1 MPNSL
6 TNLNTYGATTLSF
19 TDNRTPSISF
29 DRGTAATQTGGFTTG
44 GSTTKVPAGINIIN
58 ITNGAGLAIYYQ
70 INVSTISGATV
81 AWSTTPSGCTVTN
94 PSTGVYRMTNITT
107 ADQWNIV
114 KNPTITLPNTATV
127 HYEYSASIVYTTGS
141 KSWTII
147 LDGSEQAAL
156 ASTTTTSATGRRIRF
171 GVAGAV
177 SSFGFAVQITPV
189 VFEIGELSDVYFVAN
204 NLYPGTVLTSY
215 PQLTNTY
222 ATGWTVVVTPSN
234 ANAVTYI
241 YSPITD
247 SAGGIRTTNGT
258 TKAMT
263 VTGTR
268 TQINATL
275 ASLYY
280 TTPDSSR
287 SDFTLT
293 YSATN
298 SNGVAGNKIQQF
310 YTTEYI
316 SATRAVDTY
325 SFNTATTITGG
336 ALITDS
342 HADGLGY
349 YTMTIT
355 PNTTSAVQTMS
366 STGKY
371 GVANVFSITPST
383 TQSLFGQAIATSTD
397 DSLTL
402 VGAPGAN
409 KVFVFNSSYAL
420 TTTITGDGQ
429 FGTTIGISQDKSTF
443 VIHSPS
449 TTITVSGTPRTT
461 VGVHKVYTANG
472 SLQATLLPENLGGT
486 YSNAQ
491 FELGGISSDGN
502 TIIIF
507 SRRYSAS
514 SKYIRMFTRSGS
526 TWTEGAVTTVSG
538 QGDIDTIGAYG
549 NVVLDSTGTK
559 LFVGSPNHAVND
571 SGTGGAVLYYT
582 RAGSTWTL
590 AQTIRPSDPTNGNY
604 FGKTVKLAY
613 DNSRLTIESGLS
625 TGLAQY
631 TFTYSSTWQQED
643 KITTPAYGMTDSG
656 TQLVMGGTG
665 EIYNRI
671 GGTWTK
677 TGQFTPPATG
687 SLKTVSVSGILFYG
701 DTQTTIN
708 GYQNTGSVTVI
719 ARGQGT
725 SFNNTTKV
733 LTLSGTKA
741 DINFDIDTIQLT
753 PGTGYT
759 GNFTLTYTVTTP
771 ELISDSRDQA
781 ITRV

>member
-1 MPNSL
+1 MANSL
-6 TNLNTYGATTLSF
+6 TNLNTYSATTLSF

-29 DRGTAATQTGGFTTG
+29 DRSSSANQTGSFTSG
-44 GSTTKVPAGINIIN
+44 VRTTRVPAGINIVNIIN
-58 ITNGAGLAIYYQ
+58 GSSLAIYYQ

-94 PSTGVYRMTNITT
+94 PTTGVYRMTNITT
-107 ADQWNIV
+107 VDQWNTV
-114 KNPTITLPNTATV
+114 KSPTITLPNNAAV

-141 KSWTII
+141 KSWTIT
-147 LDGSEQAAL
+147 LDGSEQASL
-156 ASTTTTSATGRRIRF
+156 ASTTTVTTTGKRVRF
-171 GVAGAV
+171 GVASAV
-177 SSFGFAVQITPV
+177 ARFAFAIQLTPV
-189 VFEIGELSDVYFVAN
+189 VFELGELNDVYFAAN

-222 ATGWTVVVTPSN
+222 STGWTVVVTPSD

-241 YSPITD
+241 YSPITS
-247 SAGGIRTTNGT
+247 SAGGTRTFDDT
-258 TKAMT
+258 THAMT

-280 TTPDSSR
+280 TTPDASR
-287 SDFTLT
+287 SDFVLT
-293 YSATN
+293 YSASN
-298 SNGVAGNKIQQF
+298 SNGVAGSKIQQF

-316 SATRAVDTY
+316 SATRAADTY
-325 SFNTATTITGG
+325 AFNTATSITGG
-336 ALITDS
+336 ALITDR

-349 YTMTIT
+349 YIMTVT
-355 PNTTSAVQTMS
+355 PSTINAVQTMS

-371 GVANVFSITPST
+371 GVANTFSISPST
-383 TQSLFGQAIATSTD
+383 TQSLFGQTIAAAVD
-397 DSLTL
+397 DSILL

-409 KVFVFNSSYAL
+409 KVFVYNSSYAL
-420 TTTITGDGQ
+420 TNTITGDGQ

-449 TTITVSGTPRTT
+449 TSVTVSGTPRTT

-491 FELGGISSDGN
+491 FELGGISADGN
-502 TIIIF
+502 TIIIY
-507 SRRYSAS
+507 SRRYSAG
-514 SKYIRMFTRSGS
+514 SKYIRMFTRAG
-526 TWTEGAVTTVSG
+526 TAWTESAVTTLGG
-538 QGDIDTIGAYG
+538 QGDIDGIGAYG
-549 NVVLDSTGTK
+549 NVVLDYTGNK

-571 SGTGGAVLYYT
+571 AGTGGAVLYYT
-582 RAGSTWTL
+582 RSGTTWTL
-590 AQTIRPSDPTNGNY
+590 AQTIRPSDPSAGNY
-604 FGKTVKLAY
+604 FGRTVKIAY
-613 DNSRLTIESGLS
+613 DNSRLTIESN
-625 TGLAQY
+625 LAQY
-631 TFTYSSTWQQED
+631 TFVYSSTWQQQD
-643 KITTPAYGMTDSG
+643 KITSPAYGMTDSG
-656 TQLVMGGTG
+656 QTLITSDGK
-665 EIYNRI
+665 IYARI
-671 GGTWTK
+671 GGSWQQ

-687 SLKTVSVSGILFYG
+687 SLRTVSVSGIIYYG

-708 GYQNTGSVTVI
+708 GYQNTGSVIVI

-759 GNFTLTYTVTTP
+759 GNFVLTYTVTTP
-771 ELISDSRDQA
+771 ELISDSRDQT
-781 ITRV
+781 ITRA